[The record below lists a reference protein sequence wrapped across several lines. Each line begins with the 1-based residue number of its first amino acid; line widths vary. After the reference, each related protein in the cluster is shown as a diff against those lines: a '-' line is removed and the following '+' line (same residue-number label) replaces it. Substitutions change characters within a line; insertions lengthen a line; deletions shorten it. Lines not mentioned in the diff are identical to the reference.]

1 MSFAQA
7 FALTISPSVE
17 NSTLSMVRSDPGNWS
32 GGAVGDGQLQG
43 TKAGISA
50 AFLHGLREGE
60 VGFGLLPAQITPLDA
75 QEIYRRH
82 FWDAV
87 SGDALPPPVGGL
99 LFDGAVNQGPGW
111 APLCL
116 QAAVGAYE
124 DGDIGPGTLAA
135 VKATA
140 PATLHAEIARLRD
153 ARYRASP
160 DWTTFGVGWSRRLM
174 TVVAATASF
183 T

>member
-43 TKAGISA
+43 TKFGISA
-50 AFLHGLREGE
+50 AFLHGLHGGD
-60 VGFGLLPAQITPLDA
+60 VGFGLLPSQITIADA
-75 QEIYRRH
+75 QDIYRRH
-82 FWDAV
+82 FWDVV
-87 SGDALPPPVGGL
+87 SGDELPPAAAGL
-99 LFDGAVNQGPGW
+99 LFDGCVNQGQGW

-135 VKATA
+135 VKAIA
-140 PATLHAEIARLRD
+140 PTTLHAEIARLRD
-153 ARYRASP
+153 ARYRASA
-160 DWTTFGVGWSRRLM
+160 DWSTFGVGWMRRLM